1 MVAVQI
7 ESKGKFAKKENGG
20 LTGRL
25 ILRAKGRYSEISN
38 FTQKVVEPRT
48 EMEKEGGRPL
58 LRDDELS
65 FREIHLA
72 NR

>member
-1 MVAVQI
+1 MEDLLVD
-7 ESKGKFAKKENGG
+7 S
-20 LTGRL
+20 LLWT
-25 ILRAKGRYSEISN
+25 KGRYSEISS

-48 EMEKEGGRPL
+48 EMEKEGERPL

-65 FREIHLA
+65 FREIDLA